1 MDAEWRS
8 NIYQTVRDI
17 HVETYNTLVKAAVN
31 IKLKT
36 VRQGNILNKDLKIR
50 FKIRRNGI
58 FHR

>member
-1 MDAEWRS
+1 M
-8 NIYQTVRDI
+8 RDI